1 MGSERSGLA
10 EAVRRLHVTL
20 TALHDA
26 PSPRKAL
33 DEVCAGLRDIL
44 DARTIVIHLVE
55 GDQVEAAAYAGDVS
69 AKDLL
74 GRRNPLSDW
83 SDLLENSPVVGGVH
97 QCIDPR
103 AFLDDVV
110 HEHVDTEPAMHGN
123 DEQWGALNL
132 FIAPFS
138 AVDQV
143 TGLIT
148 ATFPA
153 GAARPDPAV
162 APLLQLVAGQLS
174 VAFHHQTFVQR
185 SSDDHLALRLSEER
199 FRLAFDNAPIG
210 MAEFIEG
217 ASGLEVARINRAAGL
232 MFGVSVLGAQ
242 HEPIDRVLTV
252 VHGEPLGDLMI
263 RLLKDDRRGLRME
276 IPFVGADGG
285 EFWGL
290 VEAAALMDG
299 GGRPGVLCQIVDITQ
314 SKADER
320 ELTIRA
326 QHDPLTGLPNRL
338 TVLDHLQT
346 VVREARDTGELG
358 ALLFC
363 DLDSFKEIN
372 DRHGHLVGDDAL
384 ASISTRLHQTVRK
397 SDVAGRFG
405 GDEFV
410 VVAFPVTQDE
420 AQALGERIQVAL
432 SEPMVLD
439 GAALRVGVSIG
450 IAMVTGS
457 VEPAEVLRRA
467 DAAMYAVRTHQR
479 RPSYVVDTA

>member
-1 MGSERSGLA
+1 MRSERSGLA
-10 EAVRRLHVTL
+10 DAVRRLHDTL
-20 TALHDA
+20 AALHAA
-26 PSPRKAL
+26 PNPRKAL
-33 DEVCAGLRDIL
+33 PDLCAGIRDVL
-44 DARTIVIHLVE
+44 EARTIVVYVAENDEL
-55 GDQVEAAAYAGDVS
+55 EAVAYAGDDS
-69 AKDLL
+69 AEELI
-74 GRRNPLSDW
+74 GTRSPLSDW
-83 SDLLENSPVVGGVH
+83 RELLDNTPATGIVH
-97 QCIDPR
+97 QCVDPR
-103 AFLDDVV
+103 AFVESVV
-110 HEHVDTEPAMHGN
+110 HEVVDSEPAMHGN

-132 FIAPFS
+132 YVAPFDI
-138 AVDQV
+138 ADELA
-143 TGLIT
+143 GLVT

-153 GAARPDPAV
+153 GSVRPDPAV
-162 APLLQLVAGQLS
+162 EAMLELFAAQVG

-217 ASGLEVARINRAAGL
+217 PSGLEVARINRAAGL
-232 MFGVSVLGAQ
+232 MFGVNVLGAQ

-276 IPFVGADGG
+276 VPFVGADGG

-290 VEAAALMDG
+290 VEAASMMDG

-314 SKADER
+314 SKHEER

-346 VVREARDTGELG
+346 VVADARETERLG

-363 DLDSFKEIN
+363 DLDNFKQVN
-372 DRHGHLVGDDAL
+372 DKHGHLVGDDAL

-410 VVAFPVTQDE
+410 VVAFPVTQEE
-420 AQALGERIQVAL
+420 AQSLGERIQAAL

-450 IAMVTGS
+450 IAMVTGA
-457 VEPAEVLRRA
+457 VEASEVLRRA
-467 DAAMYAVRTHQR
+467 DAAMYAVRSHQR
-479 RPSYVVDTA
+479 RPSFVVDTA

>member
-1 MGSERSGLA
+1 VRSERSGLA
-10 EAVRRLHVTL
+10 DAVRQLHEAL
-20 TALHDA
+20 AALHAA
-26 PSPRKAL
+26 PNPRKAL
-33 DEVCAGLRDIL
+33 PELSEGIRTVL
-44 DARTIVIHLVE
+44 DARAITIYLVE
-55 GDQVEAAAYAGDVS
+55 ADDLTVVAYAGPESSQTPVG
-69 AKDLL
+69 A
-74 GRRNPLSDW
+74 RTPLSDW
-83 SDLLENSPVVGGVH
+83 MDLLAESPATDGVH
-97 QCIDPR
+97 HCIDPR
-103 AFLDDVV
+103 AFLDDIA
-110 HEHVDTEPAMHGN
+110 HEATDSEPEMHGN

-132 FIAPFS
+132 YVAPFS
-138 AVDQV
+138 TPDELV
-143 TGLIT
+143 GLLT
-148 ATFPA
+148 ATYPA
-153 GAARPDPAV
+153 GATRPDPAV
-162 APLLQLVAGQLS
+162 VPLLELFAAQAS

-217 ASGLEVARINRAAGL
+217 PSGLEIARINRAAGL
-232 MFGVSVLGAQ
+232 MFGVNVFGAQ

-252 VHGEPLGDLMI
+252 VDGEPLGDLMI
-263 RLLKDDRRGLRME
+263 RLLEDDRRGLRME
-276 IPFVGADGG
+276 IPFIGADGG

-290 VEAAALMDG
+290 VEAASLMDG

-346 VVREARDTGELG
+346 VVRDARDTEQLG

-363 DLDSFKEIN
+363 DLDNFKHVN
-372 DRHGHLVGDDAL
+372 DQHGHLVGDDAL
-384 ASISTRLHQTVRK
+384 ASISTRLHQTVRR

-410 VVAFPVTQDE
+410 VVAYPVTQEE
-420 AQALGERIQVAL
+420 AQTLGERIQSAL

-439 GAALRVGVSIG
+439 GVVLRVGVSIG
-450 IAMVTGS
+450 IAMVTGA
-457 VEPAEVLRRA
+457 VEASEVLRRA
-467 DAAMYAVRTHQR
+467 DAAMYAVRARQR
-479 RPSYVVDTA
+479 RPSFVVDTA